1 MNIIKKAK
9 KKLKKKH
16 VKDIKI
22 FLKKKKKKGQKT
34 TPDRQKS
41 LSKDEKG
48 RKCQFHRDRNKNF
61 LRERNKKKLSK

>member
-9 KKLKKKH
+9 KNLKKKH

-34 TPDRQKS
+34 TPDR
-41 LSKDEKG
+41 
-48 RKCQFHRDRNKNF
+48 
-61 LRERNKKKLSK
+61 